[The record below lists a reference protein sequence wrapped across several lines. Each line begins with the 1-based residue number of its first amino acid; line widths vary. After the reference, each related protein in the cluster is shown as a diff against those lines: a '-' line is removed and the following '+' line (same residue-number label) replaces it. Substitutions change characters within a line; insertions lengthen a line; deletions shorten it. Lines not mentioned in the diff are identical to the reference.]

1 MRRRL
6 REAVGEEDI
15 LKHGPGG
22 LLDLDFIAQ
31 LGVLECAARHPEVLD
46 STATGDQLLVLGKTG
61 WLPEREA
68 RQLAR
73 THAAL
78 ARARHLRALSRRV
91 APEAPDRTLGAQVFE
106 RFFR

>member
-6 REAVGEEDI
+6 REAVGQDDT

-22 LLDLDFIAQ
+22 LLDIDFVAQ

-46 STATGDQLLVLGKTG
+46 STATGDQLLALGRAG
-61 WLPEREA
+61 WLPAREA
-68 RQLAR
+68 RQLAGL
-73 THAAL
+73 HAAL
-78 ARARHLRALSRRV
+78 GRARHLRALSRRET
-91 APEAPDRTLGAQVFE
+91 PEAPDRSLGARVFD